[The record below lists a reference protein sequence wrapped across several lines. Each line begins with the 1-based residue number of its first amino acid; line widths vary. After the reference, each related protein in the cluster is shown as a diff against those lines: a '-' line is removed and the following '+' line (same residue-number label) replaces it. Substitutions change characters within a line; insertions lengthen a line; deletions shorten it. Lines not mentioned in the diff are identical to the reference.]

1 MAEVTFREALRS
13 TLIDQ
18 FRKDER
24 YFMMGEDIGAYGG
37 SYAVTRGML
46 EEFGDRRVMDTPIAE
61 SVIMGAGVG
70 AAMAGLRP
78 IVEIMTIN
86 FSLLALDQVVNV
98 ASCVRYMSGG
108 QITAPLLIR
117 MATGGG
123 RQLAATHSH
132 SLEGWYSHLPGLKV
146 VTPSNAYDAAGML
159 RAAMNDE
166 DPVLFVEHAA
176 LYPGKGEVPD
186 EPYEVPL
193 GQAKVVREGTDAS
206 VICWSRGVVLGLEAA
221 AQLERDGISVE
232 VVDVRSMRPFDLDT
246 IVASVRKTGRAVVVE
261 DDWRFGGFAGEVAAL
276 LSEHAFDYLDAPV
289 LRVTAEDV
297 PAPYNRLLEQA
308 SLPNETKIVNAI
320 RAMM

>member
-1 MAEVTFREALRS
+1 M
-13 TLIDQ
+13 DQ

-46 EEFGDRRVMDTPIAE
+46 EEFGDRRIMDTPIAE
-61 SVIMGAGVG
+61 SVIMGAGIG

-78 IVEIMTIN
+78 IVEVMTIN

-108 QITAPLLIR
+108 QVQAPLLIR

-132 SLEGWYSHLPGLKV
+132 SLEGWYAHLPGLKV

-159 RAAMNDE
+159 RSAMRED

-176 LYPGKGEVPD
+176 LYPGKGEVPE

-193 GQAKVVREGTDAS
+193 GKANVVREGKDATI
-206 VICWSRGVVLGLEAA
+206 VCWSRGVGLGQDAA
-221 AQLERDGISVE
+221 ALLESDGISAE
-232 VVDVRSMRPFDLDT
+232 IIDVRSMRPFDLDT
-246 IVASVRKTGRAVVVE
+246 IVTSVKKTGRVVVVE

-276 LSEHAFDYLDAPV
+276 ISEHAFDYLDAPV
-289 LRVTAEDV
+289 RRVAAEDV
-297 PAPYNRLLEQA
+297 PVPYNRLLEQA
-308 SLPNETKIVNAI
+308 SMPNETKIVNTI
-320 RAMM
+320 KAMI

>member
-1 MAEVTFREALRS
+1 M
-13 TLIDQ
+13 DQ

-24 YFMMGEDIGAYGG
+24 YFMIGEDIGAYGG

-46 EEFGDRRVMDTPIAE
+46 EEFGDRRIMDTPIAE
-61 SVIMGAGVG
+61 SVIMGAGIG

-78 IVEIMTIN
+78 IVEVMTIN

-108 QITAPLLIR
+108 QVQAPLLIR

-132 SLEGWYSHLPGLKV
+132 SLEGWYAHLPGLKV

-159 RAAMNDE
+159 RAAMRED

-176 LYPGKGEVPD
+176 LYPGKGEVPE

-193 GQAKVVREGTDAS
+193 GKANVVREGKDVTI
-206 VICWSRGVVLGLEAA
+206 VCWSRGVGLGQDAA
-221 AQLERDGISVE
+221 ALLEGDGISAE
-232 VVDVRSMRPFDLDT
+232 IIDVRSMRPFDLDT
-246 IVASVRKTGRAVVVE
+246 IVTSVKKTGRAVVVE

-276 LSEHAFDYLDAPV
+276 ISEHAFDYLDAPV
-289 LRVTAEDV
+289 RRVAAEDV
-297 PAPYNRLLEQA
+297 PTPYNRLLEQA
-308 SLPNETKIVNAI
+308 SMPNETKIVNTI
-320 RAMM
+320 KAMI

>member
-1 MAEVTFREALRS
+1 MAEITFREALRS

-46 EEFGDRRVMDTPIAE
+46 EEFGDRRIMDTPIAE
-61 SVIMGAGVG
+61 SVIMGAGIG

-78 IVEIMTIN
+78 IVEVMTIN

-108 QITAPLLIR
+108 QVQAPLLIR

-132 SLEGWYSHLPGLKV
+132 SLEGWYAHLPGLKV
-146 VTPSNAYDAAGML
+146 VTPSNPYDAAGML
-159 RAAMNDE
+159 RAAMRED

-176 LYPGKGEVPD
+176 LYPGKGEVPE

-193 GQAKVVREGTDAS
+193 GKANVVREGKDVT
-206 VICWSRGVVLGLEAA
+206 VVCWSRGVGLGQEAA
-221 AQLERDGISVE
+221 TQLERDGISAE
-232 VVDVRSMRPFDLDT
+232 IIDVRSMRPFDLDT
-246 IVASVRKTGRAVVVE
+246 IVTSVKKTGRAVVVE

-276 LSEHAFDYLDAPV
+276 ISEHAFDYLDAPV
-289 LRVTAEDV
+289 RRVAAEDV

-308 SLPNETKIVNAI
+308 SMPNETKIVNTVK
-320 RAMM
+320 AMI

>member
-1 MAEVTFREALRS
+1 MAEITFREALRS
-13 TLIDQ
+13 TLMDQ

-46 EEFGDRRVMDTPIAE
+46 EEFGDRRIMDTPIAE
-61 SVIMGAGVG
+61 SVIMGAGIG

-78 IVEIMTIN
+78 IVEVMTIN

-108 QITAPLLIR
+108 QVQAPLLIR

-132 SLEGWYSHLPGLKV
+132 SLEGWYAHLPGLKV

-159 RAAMNDE
+159 RAAMRED

-176 LYPGKGEVPD
+176 LYSGKGEVPE

-193 GQAKVVREGTDAS
+193 GKANVVREGKDATI
-206 VICWSRGVVLGLEAA
+206 VCWSRGVGLGQDAA
-221 AQLERDGISVE
+221 ALLESDGISAE
-232 VVDVRSMRPFDLDT
+232 TIDVRSMRPFDLDT
-246 IVASVRKTGRAVVVE
+246 IVTSVKKTGRVVVVE

-276 LSEHAFDYLDAPV
+276 ISEHAFDYLDAPV
-289 LRVTAEDV
+289 RRVAAEDV

-308 SLPNETKIVNAI
+308 SMPNEAKIVNTI
-320 RAMM
+320 KAMI